1 MAWKR
6 LACVGLLAAAAAS
19 PAAADWNSFWH
30 GVHVDYHRNNAWPHP
45 FSEMAAAQTRAP
57 FAVQK
62 MNGWRLH
69 NTISHELFRGGDG
82 VLTVAGQQQLAQIVH
97 QVPPE
102 HREIIV
108 VCGATPAETEARV
121 NSVREALSRMQME
134 GAAPEIYVTHRV
146 PATGSGE
153 LATAVNRAW
162 LKSLPSPKLPA
173 AQSGSAASP

>member
-6 LACVGLLAAAAAS
+6 LACAGLLVAAAVS

-82 VLTVAGQQQLAQIVH
+82 VLTVAGQQHLAHIVH
-97 QVPPE
+97 QVPVE
-102 HREIIV
+102 FREVIV

-121 NSVREALSRMQME
+121 ASVRAALSRMNLE
-134 GAAPEIYVTHRV
+134 GAVPEIYVTHRV

-162 LKSLPSPKLPA
+162 LQSLPKPQLPESSQGSGGSP
-173 AQSGSAASP
+173 